1 MKKFPFSTHAR
12 LAPKKLVADALFYL
26 AGTVLYA
33 LAVNIFTAPNN
44 VVPGGVTGVATL
56 LNYLFGLPIGTLIF
70 IINLPLFF
78 LSWRF
83 LGREFTV
90 RTIIVTTV
98 GAAIIDLL
106 APFVPPFRG
115 DSMLVAV
122 FGGVLAGAGLG
133 LIYMRGATTGG
144 SEIVARLLER
154 RLHHIPIGRLILA
167 VDGVVVAA
175 AAVVYQNVE
184 SALYAMVMIFV
195 SSSVMDALVYGSDS
209 GKMLLVMT
217 GREREIADDI
227 LKTMGRG
234 VTMLNATGAYTGDE
248 RRVLLVAVRRSEL
261 YQLRTLVEEHDPE
274 AFMIVTSTD
283 EVLGKGFKSVQ
294 DEKN

>member
-1 MKKFPFSTHAR
+1 MKKLPFTTHAR
-12 LAPKKLVADALFYL
+12 LAPKKLAADALFYL

-90 RTIIVTTV
+90 RTILVTTV
-98 GAAIIDLL
+98 GAAIIDVL
-106 APFVPPFRG
+106 APFVPPFHG

-154 RLHHIPIGRLILA
+154 RFHHIPIGRLILA

-217 GREREIADDI
+217 GKEREIADDI

-248 RRVLLVAVRRSEL
+248 RRVLLVAIRPSEL
-261 YQLRTLVEEHDPE
+261 YQLRTLVEEHDPA

-294 DEKN
+294 E

>member
-154 RLHHIPIGRLILA
+154 LSSHTDRPADPCGGRRRGCGSGGGLSECRKRA
-167 VDGVVVAA
+167 VCDG
-175 AAVVYQNVE
+175 
-184 SALYAMVMIFV
+184 
-195 SSSVMDALVYGSDS
+195 
-209 GKMLLVMT
+209 
-217 GREREIADDI
+217 DDF
-227 LKTMGRG
+227 
-234 VTMLNATGAYTGDE
+234 
-248 RRVLLVAVRRSEL
+248 RVLERNGCAG
-261 YQLRTLVEEHDPE
+261 LRQRLR
-274 AFMIVTSTD
+274 
-283 EVLGKGFKSVQ
+283 Q
-294 DEKN
+294 DAAGYDR

>member
-154 RLHHIPIGRLILA
+154 RFHHIPIGRLILA

-195 SSSVMDALVYGSDS
+195 SSSVMVLT
-209 GKMLLVMT
+209 GK
-217 GREREIADDI
+217 EREIADDI